1 MNVHRQK
8 YPARFCKFFVHVI
21 YLVSNFGTHSV
32 NPLHVVLLCL
42 PYKQVQEAAFKLQ
55 NKSENRSLHLK
66 LLRQAF
72 SQGTA
77 LIDAFIR

>member
-1 MNVHRQK
+1 M
-8 YPARFCKFFVHVI
+8 YFCIVAI
-21 YLVSNFGTHSV
+21 
-32 NPLHVVLLCL
+32 VLS
-42 PYKQVQEAAFKLQ
+42 KQVQQAACKLQ

>member
-1 MNVHRQK
+1 VAVW
-8 YPARFCKFFVHVI
+8 YIV
-21 YLVSNFGTHSV
+21 LVLMIF
-32 NPLHVVLLCL
+32 LFML
-42 PYKQVQEAAFKLQ
+42 PIEQVQQAACKLQ
-55 NKSENRSLHLK
+55 SKSENRSLHLK